1 MEPSE
6 YLSILRRNWL
16 LLVLAAVLGFVGG
29 YGYAQTVPP
38 SYRAKASVFI
48 AVPPGATVNE
58 DVQGSTYVQN
68 TVPSLA
74 RLAVQPV
81 VLDEVIEDL
90 DLGTTAGPLA
100 KTVTVESPLDTSI
113 LEISVVSAEP
123 ERAAAIANGIAD
135 QLPESVA
142 TLMGDRDS
150 DRPAIQITTTGP
162 ATPPAF
168 AFSPNTKLDAATG
181 MALGLALG
189 VAFLLGR
196 RLIDTRVR
204 SLRDLRRVTDAAVL
218 SVVRWERRDTED
230 RLVVRDRPQSDRAE
244 AFRRLRT
251 NLRFLNLRGSGRTI
265 VVTSSLPGEG
275 KSVTTIN
282 LAMAMAEGSSRILL
296 VDADLRRPS
305 VARMLGLE
313 GAVGLTTVLIGD
325 ASLDEVVQ
333 PFGDGTLDVLAS
345 GQIPPNPS
353 ELLDSDAMAELLR
366 EAALRYDIVLLD
378 SAPLLPVTDAAVLAR
393 LTDGA
398 LLVVGCRKAHRHQ
411 VAEALSS
418 LETVSARLLGIV
430 LNQISSKE
438 SGAAYVYG
446 SVPGGDTRPTG
457 RGRRGAQRA
466 RGAGETARPTHAA
479 PGRASGR
486 SSSAPVAAPQHA
498 GAAATPGVPGPTGPR
513 FVGPSLPEVLAG
525 IEDPASGERPPAQWS
540 PVSAATTEADAEET
554 PATRALPTVATAPA
568 PDAAPGQRPGA
579 PEGQGTAP
587 RPAAP
592 APAAPAAP
600 AQTAPAAQAPPQS
613 APAAPAPA
621 QAAPAPVAQAP
632 GTPRPAPNAAPGPQ
646 SRGRDTSAAPATRP
660 STVPL
665 GPDTAASRQ
674 GPGGAPARPA
684 ASPADVLAAPLTARA
699 AEPPRSDGRAHGP
712 DASGAG
718 APVTEPNGP
727 ATTVPAQT

>member
-466 RGAGETARPTHAA
+466 RGAGETAR
-479 PGRASGR
+479 
-486 SSSAPVAAPQHA
+486 
-498 GAAATPGVPGPTGPR
+498 
-513 FVGPSLPEVLAG
+513 
-525 IEDPASGERPPAQWS
+525 
-540 PVSAATTEADAEET
+540 
-554 PATRALPTVATAPA
+554 
-568 PDAAPGQRPGA
+568 
-579 PEGQGTAP
+579 
-587 RPAAP
+587 
-592 APAAPAAP
+592 
-600 AQTAPAAQAPPQS
+600 
-613 APAAPAPA
+613 
-621 QAAPAPVAQAP
+621 
-632 GTPRPAPNAAPGPQ
+632 
-646 SRGRDTSAAPATRP
+646 
-660 STVPL
+660 
-665 GPDTAASRQ
+665 
-674 GPGGAPARPA
+674 
-684 ASPADVLAAPLTARA
+684 
-699 AEPPRSDGRAHGP
+699 
-712 DASGAG
+712 
-718 APVTEPNGP
+718 
-727 ATTVPAQT
+727 